1 MHINVGQFWVFNQGP
16 NPNLCLRIGPSGCT
30 WALILKLNPM
40 GIHRLKLIVELY
52 TRSHNSFS

>member
-52 TRSHNSFS
+52 TKES